1 VTTDRRIGDDDLHA
15 AADDLLPD
23 SRQAELE
30 AHIAAN
36 PADAARIAFYRQV
49 NNELHLAHDPVLNES
64 VPDRLLTKPRRRP
77 VWRIAVRAAAV
88 VALLA
93 MGAAGGWYGRDF
105 ANLNGDRQSPPLTDL
120 AASAYM
126 TYVAEMRHPVEVP
139 SEQRAHLQQWLSKRL
154 HQEVQVPLLSE
165 VGYEFLG
172 GRLLPAGDGVAGQ
185 LMYENAE
192 GNRVTL
198 YFRRAVADRD
208 SQFRYVIE
216 DGLSTFYWQDDKF
229 EYALS
234 SELSREQ
241 LLAVCNEVYA
251 QLNPS
256 APGGAW

>member
-1 VTTDRRIGDDDLHA
+1 MTTDRRVSDDDLHA
-15 AADDLLPD
+15 VADNQLPD
-23 SRQAELE
+23 SRQTELK
-30 AHIAAN
+30 AHLATS
-36 PADAARIAFYRQV
+36 PADTARVAFYRHV
-49 NNELHLAHDPVLNES
+49 NSALHLAHDSVLKEP
-64 VPDRLLTKPRRRP
+64 VPDHMLMRPRRRP
-77 VWRIAVRAAAV
+77 AWPIAGRAAAV

-93 MGAAGGWYGRDF
+93 IGAAGGWLGRDL
-105 ANLNGDRQSPPLTDL
+105 ASSSGDRQSPPLTAL
-120 AASAYM
+120 AASAYL

-139 SEQRAHLQQWLSKRL
+139 GEERAHLQQWLSKRL
-154 HQEVQVPLLSE
+154 HQDVQVPLLSA
-165 VGYEFLG
+165 VDYEFLG

-185 LMYENAE
+185 LMYQNAG

-208 SQFRYVIE
+208 SQFRYVVE

-234 SELSREQ
+234 SELSRDQ

-256 APGGAW
+256 AAGSAW